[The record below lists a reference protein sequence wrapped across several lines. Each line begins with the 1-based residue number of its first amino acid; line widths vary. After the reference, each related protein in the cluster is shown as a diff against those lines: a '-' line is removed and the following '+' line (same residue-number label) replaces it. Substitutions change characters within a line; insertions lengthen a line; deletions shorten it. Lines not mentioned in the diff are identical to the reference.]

1 MVVDLWAQWCGP
13 CKTLG
18 PILESVDRRDRAARS
33 CWPRSTSTP
42 TPPRPRRSRC
52 RASRRCTPSPAARS
66 STASSA
72 PRARTRCGSS
82 SPGSS
87 PPRSRPRSSGSAEI
101 GDEASLRAALELEP
115 DDEGAI
121 VDLAEL
127 LVGEERGDEALELLA
142 RIPETPETR
151 RVAALARSGGN
162 YTSDADIEARLL
174 VLLDQVKAD
183 DDARQEFLDLLELLG
198 ADDPRTG
205 AYRRQL
211 TSRLF

>member
-1 MVVDLWAQWCGP
+1 M
-13 CKTLG
+13 
-18 PILESVDRRDRAARS
+18 
-33 CWPRSTSTP
+33 
-42 TPPRPRRSRC
+42 RRS
-52 RASRRCTPSPAARS
+52 
-66 STASSA
+66 
-72 PRARTRCGSS
+72 SS
-82 SPGSS
+82 SPTN
-87 PPRSRPRSSGSAEI
+87 A
-101 GDEASLRAALELEP
+101 
-115 DDEGAI
+115 GAI

-127 LVGEERGDEALELLA
+127 LVGEERGEEALELLA

-183 DDARQEFLDLLELLG
+183 DAARQEFLDLLEILG

-211 TSRLF
+211 TTRLF